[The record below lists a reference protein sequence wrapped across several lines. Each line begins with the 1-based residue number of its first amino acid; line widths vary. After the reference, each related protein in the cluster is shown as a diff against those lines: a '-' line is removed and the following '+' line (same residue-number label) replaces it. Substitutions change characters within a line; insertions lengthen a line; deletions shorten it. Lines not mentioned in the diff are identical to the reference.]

1 MAQVFITNS
10 SARLNL
16 RAADPDSY
24 PLKHPHRLP
33 RSPAGLILVGQISPF
48 LRGLRR
54 LRKGSGWLSSS
65 ASYYRSRAECVHS
78 GCVNGQKCDTET
90 WRAGLVKRNSSPE
103 NDTRPELSVSLRVRL
118 VLCYLAEVGNLDIL
132 RVIDKLHM
140 WVFPFRI
147 T

>member
-16 RAADPDSY
+16 RAADLDSY
-24 PLKHPHRLP
+24 PPPRRPPLP
-33 RSPAGLILVGQISPF
+33 RRADFSRTNFPLPSGSAPAA
-48 LRGLRR
+48 RG
-54 LRKGSGWLSSS
+54 GSGRLSSS

-90 WRAGLVKRNSSPE
+90 WRAGLVKRNSSPG
-103 NDTRPELSVSLRVRL
+103 NDTQPELSVSPRVCL

-132 RVIDKLHM
+132 RVIYKLHM
-140 WVFPFRI
+140 WVFSFRI